1 MLPSPRHHCPARQLE
16 AQIFNLLKPPRL
28 PKTPLPRKAA
38 GGPKLEYNLNLLAQ
52 HTVAQKG
59 SWRPKTS
66 IYLNLLAC
74 PRHHCPEKQ
83 LEAQIFNLLEFGVEF
98 RVGFGVEFRV
108 EFRVEFKVEFRSLG
122 LSLGKFR
129 V

>member
-16 AQIFNLLKPPRL
+16 AQIFNLFKPPRL

-38 GGPKLEYNLNLLAQ
+38 GGPKLQYNLNLVAQ
-52 HTVAQKG
+52 HIVGQKG

-66 IYLNLLAC
+66 ICLNLFAC

-83 LEAQIFNLLEFGVEF
+83 LEAQIFNSL
-98 RVGFGVEFRV
+98 EFRV
-108 EFRVEFKVEFRSLG
+108 EFRGGFGVELGLSFKVEFRVSG
-122 LSLGKFR
+122 
-129 V
+129 